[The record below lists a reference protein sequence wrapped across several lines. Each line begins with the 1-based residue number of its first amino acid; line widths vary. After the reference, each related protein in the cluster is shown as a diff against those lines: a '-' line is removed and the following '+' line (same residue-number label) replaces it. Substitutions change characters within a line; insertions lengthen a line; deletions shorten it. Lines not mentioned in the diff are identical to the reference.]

1 MPDQVNQLLNNPLI
15 VINIGVDKFAQNLED
30 QKVEVIHVDWKP
42 PAGGDQEMI
51 NILDQLL

>member
-1 MPDQVNQLLNNPLI
+1 MSDQVNQLLNHPLV
-15 VINIGVDKFAQNLED
+15 VINLGLDKFAQNLE
-30 QKVEVIHVDWKP
+30 QQNVEVVRVDWKP

>member
-1 MPDQVNQLLNNPLI
+1 MDEKMNSFIDHPLV
-15 VINIGVDKFAQNLED
+15 VINLGLDGFAKNLEV
-30 QKVEVIHVDWKP
+30 QGVEVIRVDWKP

>member
-1 MPDQVNQLLNNPLI
+1 MSDQVNQLLHNPLV
-15 VINIGVDKFAQNLED
+15 VINIGVDRFAQNLED
-30 QKVEVIHVDWKP
+30 QDVEVIRVDWKP

>member
-1 MPDQVNQLLNNPLI
+1 MYDQVNQLLNSPLV
-15 VINIGVDKFAQNLED
+15 VINLGLDKFAQNLED
-30 QKVEVIHVDWKP
+30 QAVEVVRVDWRP